1 MTEIQD
7 AAIHFEAKKISL
19 KQSKDGTVITLVI
32 HPADTG
38 SVSELWETWT
48 GQRYMVAMV
57 GLTDEERP
65 IATKT
70 SEAGSRTVQSAGILC
85 RDPDFQEY
93 IGQQI
98 DTFIPDDE
106 SCARELCK
114 IIGVSSRAEM
124 KENNEARESFLTLRD
139 RFNRSRDEKN

>member
-7 AAIHFEAKKISL
+7 AAIQFEAKKISL

-70 SEAGSRTVQSAGILC
+70 SEAGSRAVQSAGILC

-106 SCARELCK
+106 SCARELCG
-114 IIGVSSRAEM
+114 ILGVASRTEM
-124 KENNEARESFLTLRD
+124 KENEEARESFLALRD